1 MEIVKQVNKLKDKRS
16 VLGAKGIGFVP
27 TMGAL
32 HEGHLSLIDHAKLKS
47 DYVVV
52 SIFVNPTQF
61 NDPNDFAK
69 YPRNMEQDFKLL
81 EEKKVDLV
89 FCPEYDSLYKSE
101 VKVQV
106 HLKGLDKELEGQS
119 REGHFDGVVR
129 VLNLFFSLINPQF
142 TFFGEKDYQQLLV
155 VQQLAHQHFKNI
167 KIFQCPTIREING
180 LAMSSRNKRLSKKE
194 RETASGIYKILKH
207 CQESFDFDKIQEL
220 ESSYCNLL
228 AEFSDLEYFEI
239 RDAETLSK
247 KGTKKTKW
255 RAFVATKI
263 AGVRLIDNI
272 ALNY

>member
-1 MEIVKQVNKLKDKRS
+1 MEIVKQVNKLKEKRS
-16 VLGAKGIGFVP
+16 VLGPKRIGFVP

-61 NDPNDFAK
+61 NDPNDLAK
-69 YPRNMEQDFKLL
+69 YPRNIEQDLKLL

-101 VKVQV
+101 VKAEV
-106 HLKGLDKELEGQS
+106 HLKGLDKELEGES

-129 VLNLFFSLINPQF
+129 VLNLFFRLIKPQF

-155 VQQLAHQHFKNI
+155 VQQLAHQHFKSINI
-167 KIFQCPTIREING
+167 IPCPTIRELNG

-194 RETASGIYKILKH
+194 RDTASGIYKTLKH
-207 CQESFDFDKIQEL
+207 CQNRFDFDKIQHL
-220 ESSYCNLL
+220 ESSYSNLL

-247 KGTKKTKW
+247 KGTNQTKW